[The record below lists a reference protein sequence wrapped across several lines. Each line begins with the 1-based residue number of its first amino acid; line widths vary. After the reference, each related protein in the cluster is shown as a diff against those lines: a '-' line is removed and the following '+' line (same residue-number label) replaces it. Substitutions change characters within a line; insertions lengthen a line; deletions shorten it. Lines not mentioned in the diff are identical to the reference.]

1 MACPF
6 PSGSVITYPYLWRWQ
21 HAAGRDNAEK
31 DRPVCLAIA
40 VSDPAQDL
48 THLVLLAISGT
59 PPNPEQTA
67 LEIPM
72 LELRRAGFS
81 TLKRG
86 WITVSEYNYDVAERS
101 FHVDP
106 NQAPRG
112 AFGPGFMNRI
122 WSAIRPLFVAAQGRI
137 DRTL

>member
-1 MACPF
+1 MAAAF

-21 HAAGRDNAEK
+21 REEGRFNAPK
-31 DRPVCLAIA
+31 DRPTCLAIT
-40 VSDPAQDL
+40 VPDQAQGL

-59 PPNPEQTA
+59 PPGENQIA
-67 LEIPM
+67 LEIPV
-72 LELRRAGFS
+72 LELRRAGLS

-101 FHVDP
+101 FHFDP
-106 NQAPRG
+106 NQTARG
-112 AFGPGFMNRI
+112 AFGPGFMNQIRA
-122 WSAIRPLFVAAQGRI
+122 AIRPLFTAARGRI